1 MGNIL
6 FVGLN
11 VQGSNNNFARNA
23 EMDAEYFE
31 RNEAVNMY
39 LRESYA
45 LAKKNDNQ
53 AVVVVIQANPKFET
67 ANSAAPDKDGF
78 LDFRK
83 VLEEETIAFDGKP
96 VILLHG
102 DSHYF
107 RIDKPLRGTKSRRRL
122 ENFTR
127 VETFGTPDIHWL
139 IATVD
144 YANPNLF
151 IFEPRIV
158 KDNVI
163 KHSQ

>member
-11 VQGSNNNFARNA
+11 VQGSNNNLARTP
-23 EMDAEYFE
+23 EMDTEYFE
-31 RNEAVNMY
+31 RNEAVNVY
-39 LRESYA
+39 LRESFT

-53 AVVVVIQANPKFET
+53 AIVVVIQANPRFEKMGR
-67 ANSAAPDKDGF
+67 AAPDKDGF
-78 LDFRK
+78 RDFRA
-83 VLEEETIAFDGKP
+83 VLEEETIAFTGKP
-96 VILLHG
+96 VILFHG

-127 VETFGTPDIHWL
+127 VETFGSPDVHWL
-139 IATVD
+139 LATVD

-151 IFEPRIV
+151 LFEPRVI

-163 KHSQ
+163 DHSE